1 MKYFTLIFSLLLLS
15 ITSLAAQKRSNVSAE
30 DYPFILTTDPEHPA
44 LYVIYSG
51 RDGGNNVESCE
62 YVFINEIPWG
72 GTQYKVQIMRKNPN
86 KMELTEL
93 WYFMEEEGKIKIISA
108 ADHRMITVP
117 DTEDGAKKV
126 YTQTAEELT
135 HEYNTWI
142 LDKTDGY
149 YAFKTSDG
157 KSFLSH
163 NGNWVSAGPQMG
175 LYNAD
180 GSKDE
185 GSRVFFEL
193 YNDATIGISNV
204 KAEHEFMY
212 GIFTITGKRIDKIT
226 NSGIYIVNGKKHVV
240 R

>member
-1 MKYFTLIFSLLLLS
+1 MKHFTLILS
-15 ITSLAAQKRSNVSAE
+15 FFLVTLTGVTAQTRATVNTE

-44 LYVIYSG
+44 LYYIYSG
-51 RDGGNNVESCE
+51 RDGGGDISD

-72 GTQYKVQIMRKNPN
+72 GTEYKVQIMRKNPN
-86 KMELTEL
+86 KAELTEL
-93 WYFMEEEGKIKIISA
+93 WYFMEEDGKIKIISA
-108 ADHRMITVP
+108 ADNRMITVP
-117 DTEDGAKKV
+117 NTEDGAKKA
-126 YTQTAEELT
+126 YTQTAEERT
-135 HEYNTWI
+135 HAYYTWI
-142 LDKTDGY
+142 LDKTGGC

-163 NGNWVSAGPQMG
+163 NGNWASAGPQMG

-193 YNDATIGISNV
+193 YNYATGISDV
-204 KAEHEFMY
+204 KPEREFRH
-212 GIFTITGKRIDKIT
+212 GIFTITGKRIEKIT
-226 NSGIYIVNGKKHVV
+226 RPGIYIVNGKKHVV